1 MKLEGAINAL
11 LALFSLFHR
20 ARAVPVSDRRPASP
34 PAPPSRVPATPRE
47 IQERLTALGLLDP
60 PADGVL
66 GPVSR
71 WALGEVCLAAGV
83 RFDGT
88 VTSNVAAALARA
100 APLPLEPGHDLAG
113 RIVRAMQQRGY
124 FIARHS
130 DCLNIVYVE
139 GMDVDGTANG
149 NAPNAF
155 NDLRCLVRIVD
166 GVPEIAGAWEGTT
179 EPSRRWTQA
188 PMKAKGAARIAFGQ
202 HKAWGV
208 GLHHDHEALVQ
219 VDDVT
224 VFRDADKDYRRDG
237 DAQDKGLFGIN
248 QHCGYD
254 LPRNDLGNSSA
265 GCLVG
270 RTWAGH
276 RAFMRLVK
284 TDKRHVVG
292 AGAYRFVTTVL
303 PASAVASSE

>member
-1 MKLEGAINAL
+1 
-11 LALFSLFHR
+11 
-20 ARAVPVSDRRPASP
+20 VPT
-34 PAPPSRVPATPRE
+34 TPRE
-47 IQERLTALGLLDP
+47 IQERLTAIGLLDP

-71 WALGEVCLAAGV
+71 WALGEACQAAGV

-88 VTSNVAAALARA
+88 VTSDVAAAFAKA
-100 APLPLEPGHDLAG
+100 TPLPLKPGDDLAG
-113 RIVRAMQQRGY
+113 RIVRAMFARGH
-124 FIARHS
+124 FVARHPG
-130 DCLNIVYVE
+130 CLNIVYVE
-139 GMDVDGTANG
+139 GMDVDGTPND
-149 NAPNAF
+149 NAPNRF
-155 NDLRCLVRIVD
+155 NDLRCLIRIVD
-166 GVPEIAGAWEGTT
+166 GVPEIAGAWEATT
-179 EPSRRWTQA
+179 EPSRRWTQE
-188 PMKAKGAARIAFGQ
+188 PMNAKGAARIAFGQ
-202 HKAWGV
+202 HKAWGL

-219 VDDVT
+219 VSDVT
-224 VFRDADKDYRRDG
+224 VFRDANKDGRRDG
-237 DAQDKGLFGIN
+237 DAQDTGLFGIN

-292 AGAYRFVTTVL
+292 NGSYRFLTTVL
-303 PASAVASSE
+303 PAAAVANSE

>member
-1 MKLEGAINAL
+1 
-11 LALFSLFHR
+11 
-20 ARAVPVSDRRPASP
+20 VPT
-34 PAPPSRVPATPRE
+34 TPRE
-47 IQERLTALGLLDP
+47 IQERLTALGVLEP

-71 WALGEVCLAAGV
+71 WALGAVCGVAGV
-83 RFDGT
+83 SFDGT
-88 VTSNVAAALARA
+88 VRSDVAAALAKA
-100 APLPLEPGHDLAG
+100 TPLALRPGDDLAG
-113 RIVRAMQQRGY
+113 RIVRAMFVRGD
-124 FIARHS
+124 FIARHP

-139 GMDVDGTANG
+139 GMDVDGTPNA

-155 NDLRCLVRIVD
+155 NDLRCLIRIVD
-166 GVPEIAGAWEGTT
+166 GVPVMAGAWEGTT
-179 EPSRRWTQA
+179 EPSRRWTRE
-188 PMKAKGAARIAFGQ
+188 PMNAKGAARIAFGQ
-202 HKAWGV
+202 HKAWGI

-219 VDDVT
+219 VADVT
-224 VFRDADKDYRRDG
+224 VFRDANKDYRRDG
-237 DAQDKGLFGIN
+237 DAPDKGLFGIN

-284 TDKRHVVG
+284 TDARHL
-292 AGAYRFVTTVL
+292 AGNGSYRFLTTVL
-303 PASAVASSE
+303 PASAIADSE